1 MVYTCSSLHFAIVL
15 NSSYGNINLKPK
27 QSPAVLGGSLL
38 WKTYCRW
45 TTNRIQKIG
54 HLPCLDKIDS
64 RSRCQTDSPIYP
76 VIVVVPP
83 LNSLMSDQIRRST
96 EGNVKAAI
104 LNVRKANNSDDLELN
119 EMSETKSSWSKEA
132 KYDTIFTHLEAV

>member
-27 QSPAVLGGSLL
+27 QV
-38 WKTYCRW
+38 
-45 TTNRIQKIG
+45 Q
-54 HLPCLDKIDS
+54 PCLEAVYSGRHTVGGLPTEYRKLVIFHALTKSTIDRGVRRTPQYIPS
-64 RSRCQTDSPIYP
+64 F
-76 VIVVVPP
+76 VVVPL

-104 LNVRKANNSDDLELN
+104 LNVREAKNSDDLELN
-119 EMSETKSSWSKEA
+119 EMSETNSSWSKEA